1 MMNTN
6 EYRNFRRRSAAGPI
20 ALAMFAAWVLV
31 LILAACGEVRQ
42 GPRVNNNLDRAPSPT
57 SEWRPTR

>member
-42 GPRVNNNLDRAPSPT
+42 GVKTVDVDRPRAPT
-57 SEWRPTR
+57 LEFRK

>member
-1 MMNTN
+1 MTNTSQ
-6 EYRNFRRRSAAGPI
+6 YRQFRRRSAAPLII
-20 ALAMFAAWVLV
+20 AMLAAWVLV

-42 GPRVNNNLDRAPSPT
+42 GPRVVNNLDRAPSPT